1 MTDVAD
7 VRNYV
12 REHANDVPFLE
23 TLLAAIICNTQDK
36 AVEQIMLDCYTKLCI
51 TEVKKAF
58 NQPV

>member
-36 AVEQIMLDCYTKLCI
+36 AVEQIMLDCYTKL

>member
-23 TLLAAIICNTQDK
+23 SLLAAIICNTQDK
-36 AVEQIMLDCYTKLCI
+36 TVEQIMLDCYMKL

>member
-23 TLLAAIICNTQDK
+23 SLLAAIICNTQDK
-36 AVEQIMLDCYTKLCI
+36 AVEQIMLDCFAKLI
-51 TEVKKAF
+51 EVKKAF